1 MEIIFAYNATLYQ
14 IQNVWSTHCAKMNEI
29 VQSEETLEAIL
40 SRLV

>member
-1 MEIIFAYNATLYQ
+1 MEIIFAYNDTLYQ